1 MDEQNANDLE
11 QLLKT
16 LSTDQLRFVVARQQ
30 CSSDAETARKIGIA
44 KQTVCVWGESVQRA
58 VKLMAMDGVLVAR
71 ERMRRAL
78 ADAIT
83 VKLEGLN
90 SRNDNVKQS
99 AATELID
106 RVLGKA
112 TQKQEVTGAN
122 GAAVNVVLKWAEDN
136 ATDDNAA

>member
-1 MDEQNANDLE
+1 MDEQNANEFE
-11 QLLKT
+11 QLLRSLT
-16 LSTDQLRFVVARQQ
+16 TDQLRFVVARQQ
-30 CSSDAETARKIGIA
+30 CSSDADAARSINVSKSTI
-44 KQTVCVWGESVQRA
+44 CNWGEPVQQA
-58 VKLMAMDGVLVAR
+58 VKMMAMDGVIVAR

-83 VKLEGLN
+83 VKLDGLK
-90 SRNDNVKQS
+90 SKNDNVKQS

-122 GAAVNVVLKWAEDN
+122 GDPIKFIIERDN
-136 ATDDNAA
+136 GQTD